1 MDNIRHINL
10 RRIWIFSGLFALM
23 LILMGLWLL
32 LPTFST
38 HAAPVQGCTEKG
50 LQTSVKET
58 KGPLLVSC
66 TGVPVK
72 GAKGKEFVT
81 CLVKPN
87 GQKTTINCTG
97 GQGTIFCTGG
107 PATSKKVGKE
117 QGITEVVGKEQQTT
131 VKGTKGQGALIT
143 CTVGKK

>member
-23 LILMGLWLL
+23 LTLMGLLPL
-32 LPTFST
+32 LPTSST
-38 HAAPVQGCTEKG
+38 HAAPVQGCKEKG

-58 KGPLLVSC
+58 KGLQLVSC
-66 TGVPVK
+66 TGEPVK
-72 GAKGKEFVT
+72 GAKGKETVT
-81 CLVKPN
+81 CLVKAN

-97 GQGTIFCTGG
+97 GQGPIFCTGG
-107 PATSKKVGKE
+107 PAPSEKVGKE

-131 VKGTKGQGALIT
+131 VKGTKGQGAPIT

>member
-66 TGVPVK
+66 TGEPVK

-131 VKGTKGQGALIT
+131 VKGTKGQGPPIT